1 MKQYIFSIS
10 LTHRSLPL
18 VSLYPTDPNPP
29 VATAGGVSISAR
41 ALDLLNPSGTLPALA
56 VTYDKEQVDVLLA
69 VSLVEPLLETP
80 GGHELASHRWRALE
94 TRRLARLKV
103 GHRAGDAL
111 PRLLLD
117 PERHLHGTLYVV
129 REQVVLRLVLP
140 WIRRI
145 EELGEGGDDAGAFND
160 GGMLGRRPPG
170 KTRMREVHRI
180 GAGRGGGGKASAG
193 ACMVYNASVGSLLMV
208 RRRDAEVEML
218 NLAILPFMVDE
229 EEEGEEEEE
238 EESEQGRGEGGEG
251 DRRTSTQQQQQQKS
265 RTNKDGRFSNFVPFE
280 TACQPDMERL
290 RRGYERFLQATPGP
304 SGSEL
309 AQLKQDLIQEV
320 VIPLRALQTR
330 MVVRADEVAVL
341 FERAHAAAK
350 ALDSRLGEQRAAC
363 GRLQNRVADA
373 EDQLGKDELVTQ
385 MAAQQL
391 HWVRTV
397 ITPQENRKFQEV
409 QLAEARL
416 RNLDERLGAV
426 EEWARIQAKEQE
438 EARGGGA
445 EGGEKSRRAVER
457 EHEEARRRL
466 AREVEELMKDVAHLE
481 GALSLDEEDVL
492 EERGGGGALLLGE
505 LETLRIN

>member
-1 MKQYIFSIS
+1 MKQPRHKQPLLS
-10 LTHRSLPL
+10 LIHYFFPFLFPL
-18 VSLYPTDPNPP
+18 DPNPR
-29 VATAGGVSISAR
+29 VTTAGGVSISAR

-56 VTYDKEQVDVLLA
+56 VTYNKEQVDILLL

-80 GGHELASHRWRALE
+80 SGHELASHRWRALE

-103 GHRAGDAL
+103 GHLASEAL
-111 PRLLLD
+111 PRLILD
-117 PERHLHGTLYVV
+117 PERHVHGTLYVV

-145 EELGEGGDDAGAFND
+145 EELGEGGDDVASFRD
-160 GGMLGRRPPG
+160 GGLLGRRPPG
-170 KTRMREVHRI
+170 KTRMVEVHRI
-180 GAGRGGGGKASAG
+180 GTGRTAGGGTKASAG
-193 ACMVYNASVGSLLMV
+193 VCMVYNASVGSLLMV

-229 EEEGEEEEE
+229 EEEEEEEE
-238 EESEQGRGEGGEG
+238 EQGWRQQGAA
-251 DRRTSTQQQQQQKS
+251 DRNISMQQQDRS
-265 RTNKDGRFSNFVPFE
+265 MASKDGRFSNFVSFE
-280 TACQPDMERL
+280 MACQPDMERL
-290 RRGYERFLQATPGP
+290 RRGYERFLQATPCP
-304 SGSEL
+304 NGSDL
-309 AQLKQDLIQEV
+309 TQLKQDLIQEV

-341 FERAHAAAK
+341 FERAHTAAK
-350 ALDSRLGEQRAAC
+350 ALDSRLVEQRAAY

-373 EDQLGKDELVTQ
+373 ENQLEKDELVAQ

-397 ITPQENRKFQEV
+397 ITPQENRRFQEV

-416 RNLDERLGAV
+416 RNLDERLGAA
-426 EEWARIQAKEQE
+426 EEWARIQAKEE
-438 EARGGGA
+438 EDIGGRGA
-445 EGGEKSRRAVER
+445 EGGGKGRRAIER
-457 EHEEARRRL
+457 EFEEARRRL
-466 AREVEELMKDVAHLE
+466 AREVEELMKDVAHME

-492 EERGGGGALLLGE
+492 EEQGSGRVPLLGE

>member
-1 MKQYIFSIS
+1 MKRNEDTQFLLSFIYPF
-10 LTHRSLPL
+10 LPFL
-18 VSLYPTDPNPP
+18 FPPSDPNPP
-29 VATAGGVSISAR
+29 VTTAGGASISAR
-41 ALDLLNPSGTLPALA
+41 ALDLLNPRGTLPALA
-56 VTYDKEQVDVLLA
+56 VTYDKEQVDILLL

-103 GHRAGDAL
+103 GHLASEAL
-111 PRLLLD
+111 PRLILD
-117 PERHLHGTLYVV
+117 PERHVHGTLYVV

-145 EELGEGGDDAGAFND
+145 EELGEGGDDVTSFRN
-160 GGMLGRRPPG
+160 GGRLGRRLPG
-170 KTRMREVHRI
+170 KTRMVEVHRI
-180 GAGRGGGGKASAG
+180 GTGRAGGGGIKASAG
-193 ACMVYNASVGSLLMV
+193 ICMVYNASVGSLLIV

-229 EEEGEEEEE
+229 EEKGEEEEQGW
-238 EESEQGRGEGGEG
+238 EQEGAA
-251 DRRTSTQQQQQQKS
+251 DRRSSTQQQGRS
-265 RTNKDGRFSNFVPFE
+265 MASKDGRFSNFVSFE
-280 TACQPDMERL
+280 TACLPDMERL
-290 RRGYERFLQATPGP
+290 RRGYDRFLQAVACP
-304 SGSEL
+304 SGSDL

-350 ALDSRLGEQRAAC
+350 ALDNHLVELRAAY
-363 GRLQNRVADA
+363 GRLQTRVADA
-373 EDQLGKDELVTQ
+373 ENQLEKDELVAQ
-385 MAAQQL
+385 MAAEQL

-409 QLAEARL
+409 RLAEARL

-426 EEWARIQAKEQE
+426 EEWARVQAKEE
-438 EARGGGA
+438 EDAGGRGVEGGGNN
-445 EGGEKSRRAVER
+445 RRAIER
-457 EHEEARRRL
+457 EFEEARRRL
-466 AREVEELMKDVAHLE
+466 TREVEELIKDVAHME
-481 GALSLDEEDVL
+481 GALSLDEGYFLGEQ
-492 EERGGGGALLLGE
+492 GGGRAPLLGE

>member
-1 MKQYIFSIS
+1 M
-10 LTHRSLPL
+10 
-18 VSLYPTDPNPP
+18 
-29 VATAGGVSISAR
+29 
-41 ALDLLNPSGTLPALA
+41 LLI
-56 VTYDKEQVDVLLA
+56 

-103 GHRAGDAL
+103 GHRADEAL

-145 EELGEGGDDAGAFND
+145 EELGEGGDDAGAFGD
-160 GGMLGRRPPG
+160 GGLLGRRPPG
-170 KTRMREVHRI
+170 KTRLREVHRI

-238 EESEQGRGEGGEG
+238 EEGEQGRGEDGTSG
-251 DRRTSTQQQQQQKS
+251 RRTSTQQQQQKS
-265 RTNKDGRFSNFVPFE
+265 KMNKDGRFSNFVPFE

-350 ALDSRLGEQRAAC
+350 ALNSRLEEQRAAC
-363 GRLQNRVADA
+363 GRLQSRVADA
-373 EDQLGKDELVTQ
+373 EDQLEKDELVAQ

-426 EEWARIQAKEQE
+426 EEWARVQAKEQE
-438 EARGGGA
+438 EARGMGA
-445 EGGEKSRRAVER
+445 EGGEKSKRAVER

-466 AREVEELMKDVAHLE
+466 AREVEELMKDVTHLE

-492 EERGGGGALLLGE
+492 EERGGGGALLLGG